1 MKLTNGKLA
10 ALIIALVIVIDQAVK
25 IWVKTHF
32 YYGEE
37 LEITSWFKLLFIEN
51 NGMAFGMEL
60 GSKLLLT
67 LFRIIASAAF
77 IYYLWRLRNR
87 TDIPKGYI
95 ACIALITAGALGN
108 VIDCVAYGLIF
119 NNPMPPQVAQLFP
132 PDGGYAT
139 LFNGRVVDMLYFP
152 LCEWNWPQW
161 MPMIGGDHFVFFQPI
176 FNVADASLSVSVI
189 VLILFYARYLATV
202 PTKEE
207 EPQDNESESQ
217 EEAEVSEPEE
227 EKTDAE
233 E

>member
-1 MKLTNGKLA
+1 MKISNGKLA

-37 LEITSWFKLLFIEN
+37 LEITSWFKILFIEN

-67 LFRIIASAAF
+67 LFRIVASCAF

-87 TDIPKGYI
+87 SDVPRGYVV
-95 ACIALITAGALGN
+95 CIALITAGALGN
-108 VIDCVAYGLIF
+108 VIDCIAYGLIF
-119 NNPMPPQVAQLFP
+119 NNPIPPQVAQLFP
-132 PDGGYAT
+132 PDGGYGT

-161 MPMIGGDHFVFFQPI
+161 MPMIGCNHFVFFQPI
-176 FNVADASLSVSVI
+176 FNIADASLSVSVI
-189 VLILFYARYLATV
+189 VLILFYARYLATISPKDKDSEADEESV
-202 PTKEE
+202 PAQDEDITT
-207 EPQDNESESQ
+207 DNE
-217 EEAEVSEPEE
+217 
-227 EKTDAE
+227 
-233 E
+233 

>member
-1 MKLTNGKLA
+1 MKLSKGKLA

-32 YYGEE
+32 YYGQEME
-37 LEITSWFKLLFIEN
+37 VTPWFRLLFIEN

-87 TDIPKGYI
+87 DDVPTGYVV
-95 ACIALITAGALGN
+95 CIALITAGALGN
-108 VIDCVAYGLIF
+108 VIDCIAYGLIF

-132 PDGGYAT
+132 PDGGYST

-161 MPMIGGDHFVFFQPI
+161 MPIIGGDHFVFFQPI
-176 FNVADASLSVSVI
+176 FNIADASLSVSVM
-189 VLILFYARYLATV
+189 VLILFYARHLATLTV
-202 PTKEE
+202 KDKEE
-207 EPQDNESESQ
+207 EIVADEEQDNDQQPASNE
-217 EEAEVSEPEE
+217 
-227 EKTDAE
+227 
-233 E
+233 

>member
-1 MKLTNGKLA
+1 MKLSNGKLA

-37 LEITSWFKLLFIEN
+37 VEVTSWFKILFIEN

-67 LFRIIASAAF
+67 IFRIIASAAF
-77 IYYLWRLRNR
+77 ICYLWRLRNR
-87 TDIPKGYI
+87 TDVPRGYVV
-95 ACIALITAGALGN
+95 CIALITAGALGN
-108 VIDCVAYGLIF
+108 VIDCICYGLIF

-161 MPMIGGDHFVFFQPI
+161 MPWIGGNHFVFFQPI
-176 FNVADASLSVSVI
+176 FNIADAALSVSVI

-202 PTKEE
+202 TGKEE
-207 EPQDNESESQ
+207 NQEMEADEQEQQETSLPESEQ
-217 EEAEVSEPEE
+217 
-227 EKTDAE
+227 
-233 E
+233 